1 MAKQHQPVDVDYVLS
16 SKYYGEVRA
25 KMLKGSYLASSKD
38 ADMSKQ
44 AEPIGLDSAGV
55 RRLDHSQ
62 SD

>member
-25 KMLKGSYLASSKD
+25 KMLKGGYLASSKD

-44 AEPIGLDSAGV
+44 AEPIWA
-55 RRLDHSQ
+55 
-62 SD
+62 